1 MAPPYHWIADPS
13 HGWLVVPSPD
23 LEASGF
29 APSKASFADP
39 SRQVAYLEQDCDA
52 PGFLA
57 AIGVARERARRW
69 PVRVVQSFDRGLP
82 RCGAKADA
90 A

>member
-1 MAPPYHWIADPS
+1 MAPPYHWITDPS
-13 HGWLVVPSPD
+13 HGWLIVSSQD

-29 APSKASFADP
+29 APSRASFTDP
-39 SRQVAYLEQDCDA
+39 SRQVVYLEQDCDA
-52 PGFLA
+52 PGYLA
-57 AIGVARERARRW
+57 AIGVARETARRW

-82 RCGAKADA
+82 RWDRKADA